1 MWAWGHK
8 IHLHEKIWKI
18 IHELPCYP
26 LLPPIAIIGCGACA
40 IFSLPVQKHWE
51 LLLSLTFEVF

>member
-18 IHELPCYP
+18 IPELPGYP
-26 LLPPIAIIGCGACA
+26 LLPLIAIIGCGVCA

-51 LLLSLTFEVF
+51 LLLSL